1 MTKKKDT
8 VTVYDNKE
16 SMEFERMKA
25 RIKELKGELLILN
38 FAIILLGIVM
48 VAIPKQFN
56 DFIGQIL
63 GCVLCVWGVLRCITF
78 FRLKKDEVFGNYSL
92 VQGAAML
99 GFGIFFLTQPDR
111 FSSLLNT
118 ALTLFVMITAVLK
131 LQNAINYLKL
141 GIKKWWLHLI
151 AALILLVFGIIA
163 IIRPGF
169 VDNKD
174 VLLNIMTVL
183 TGVSFIV
190 SGLWDLISTMVL
202 SKAVNTAV
210 DTMQKE
216 GVTPSS
222 VKKAVKHS
230 RSDAKAAKT
239 ASAETVHFADHDVEE
254 IDMMDYGDGF
264 DEADNTSKKGK

>member
-25 RIKELKGELLILN
+25 RVKELKGELLILN

-163 IIRPGF
+163 MIRPGF
-169 VDNKD
+169 VDNED

-183 TGVSFIV
+183 TGVSFII

-202 SKAVNTAV
+202 SKAVNAAV
-210 DTMQKE
+210 DQMQKD
-216 GVTPSS
+216 GFTPSS
-222 VKKAVKHS
+222 VKKAVKS
-230 RSDAKAAKT
+230 SKSDAKAAK
-239 ASAETVHFADHDVEE
+239 ASSAETVHFADHDVEE

-264 DEADNTSKKGK
+264 DEADNTSKKR